1 MKYFNITGLCVPW
14 KHYMVDISG
23 KIAEIMKLIERE
35 SYFTMNRGRQYGK
48 TTTLFALH
56 NTLLGE
62 YVPISISFEGVGDE
76 SFSSEEKFCYMFI
89 TLIVKA
95 LEFAEVEKNYIDAWA
110 GADAPDFISLGSH
123 ITKMSKSKKLVLM
136 IDEVDSSS
144 NNSLFLRFLG
154 LLRNKFLAR
163 GSGRDF
169 TFHSVIL
176 AGVTDIRNLK
186 AKISSEESSF
196 AVGEDK
202 KLYNS
207 PWNIAVS
214 FDVNMSF
221 NSNEIASMLLEY
233 EADHNTGMHIES
245 ISGEIYSFTSGYPA
259 LVSGLCKFIDESLEK
274 NWSIKGVHEAVKMLI
289 YRHNMLLDD
298 LGKNIANH
306 QSLYK
311 LLYSI
316 LIIGERI
323 KYVPTTPEFMLASM
337 YGYLR
342 GDENENAIVSNRI
355 FEIFLCDYFNS
366 RDEYAQKINTRS
378 HYVLTR
384 DVVADGRFDMELCLR
399 KFAGHY
405 AELFSKQDEEFFER
419 HCRVLFLSYI
429 IPLIN
434 GKGFYHLES
443 QFTDTRRMDLVVDFG
458 QDQFIIELKI
468 WRGETA
474 QEKAYDQLLGYMDS
488 KKAQCGYL
496 VTFDFR
502 KEQNKIRKAE
512 WVDIGS
518 KRIFDVI
525 V

>member
-1 MKYFNITGLCVPW
+1 
-14 KHYMVDISG
+14 VDIKRPSDAKRLG
-23 KIAEIMKLIERE
+23 KGMLTEDRKHDGFVGCLNI
-35 SYFTMNRGRQYGK
+35 RQNM
-48 TTTLFALH
+48 TL
-56 NTLLGE
+56 T
-62 YVPISISFEGVGDE
+62 
-76 SFSSEEKFCYMFI
+76 
-89 TLIVKA
+89 
-95 LEFAEVEKNYIDAWA
+95 
-110 GADAPDFISLGSH
+110 
-123 ITKMSKSKKLVLM
+123 VL
-136 IDEVDSSS
+136 D
-144 NNSLFLRFLG
+144 
-154 LLRNKFLAR
+154 
-163 GSGRDF
+163 
-169 TFHSVIL
+169 
-176 AGVTDIRNLK
+176 
-186 AKISSEESSF
+186 KI
-196 AVGEDK
+196 
-202 KLYNS
+202 N
-207 PWNIAVS
+207 
-214 FDVNMSF
+214 
-221 NSNEIASMLLEY
+221 
-233 EADHNTGMHIES
+233 
-245 ISGEIYSFTSGYPA
+245 
-259 LVSGLCKFIDESLEK
+259 
-274 NWSIKGVHEAVKMLI
+274 
-289 YRHNMLLDD
+289 
-298 LGKNIANH
+298 KNIANH

-342 GDENENAIVSNRI
+342 GDENENAIVSNRV